1 MSDTEDDDEVM
12 LSETMTSVTLNRM
25 KPLAAGMSRMY
36 CSEDF
41 TDLEIICQERVW
53 KVHKFCLCAQ
63 SKFFQSACGG
73 NFL

>member
-1 MSDTEDDDEVM
+1 MASDEENAEESNPSMGST
-12 LSETMTSVTLNRM
+12 TLERM
-25 KPLAAGMSRMY
+25 QPLAAGMSRLY